1 MTNTLDRWPAAAG
14 MVAAPFYLS
23 LVVVLGALEPGFSH
37 LTEPM
42 SVLGGAPGP
51 RGLAFNLGVAT
62 TGALIIAFGVGL
74 RRRLPPKTS
83 ARIGFLLLVIGGL
96 GLIGAAYFHCS
107 EGCRNILIEP
117 DLVGR
122 LHIAFSLLGGMG
134 TGLAPFFVWSAMR
147 GNENWKDLVTPTL
160 VAAFLA
166 NLPGVTF
173 WITIASGFRLSSIE
187 GLIQRL
193 GFLIVL
199 IWVFFV
205 ARRLWGLTNS
215 ESRSGGARG

>member
-1 MTNTLDRWPAAAG
+1 MTNTLHRWPAAAG
-14 MVAAPFYLS
+14 MVAAPFYLT
-23 LVVVLGALEPGFSH
+23 LIAVLGGLEPGFSH
-37 LTEPM
+37 LTKPM
-42 SVLGGAPGP
+42 SVLGGVPGA

-74 RRRLPPKTS
+74 RRRLPPKTT

-215 ESRSGGARG
+215 ESGSAGARG